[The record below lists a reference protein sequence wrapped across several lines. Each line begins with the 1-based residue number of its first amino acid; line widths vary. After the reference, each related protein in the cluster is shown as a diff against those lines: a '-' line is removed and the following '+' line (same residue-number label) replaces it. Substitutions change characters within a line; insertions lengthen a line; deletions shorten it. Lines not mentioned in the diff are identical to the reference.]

1 MPNTPPIPSRLPDLG
16 RILTAASV
24 RRPRLVVGL
33 ALLATALLLAAAT
46 RLRSEVG
53 YAAYFGPEDPA
64 VHRLEA
70 FLEEFES
77 GLHVLVAFGCPG
89 SRVCGSFREP
99 VALELLGRLQTEIDR
114 IPNVRSTRSLLN
126 APILVGPLETRTV
139 AEPHAGGG
147 FELAPDFAELVARA
161 PAERFLGGVVVSDD
175 LATAG
180 IVVELQSLESA
191 PVRGAVHA
199 LLALLERY
207 EAELGG
213 EIYAAGDPVWTVAS
227 DDDLDVD
234 ARNLTAL
241 MFATIAAILWAFF
254 RDARFTLLPLA
265 AVAALT
271 VQVHGVIA
279 LLGVPMTTILA
290 ALPPL
295 LAVIAVTTS
304 VHLLA
309 ALARIGGPTAPALVA
324 AADEVGPAC
333 FWASLTTA
341 AGFASFGLSELASFR
356 HFGLVSAIAFA
367 LAFVGTFTLLP
378 ALLCLL
384 PSRRPVR
391 VRAGLV
397 REVIAA
403 ALGAATGRP
412 RFVLAA
418 SAIGLAA
425 LAAGIPRLYY
435 EVDFGSQSL
444 VLRSVRFIE
453 ASFRGPMT
461 TELVVTLPRG
471 AHVYDPESLA
481 LLARIERWF
490 EGEPSTGAA
499 FSFLDFLE
507 EAARADR
514 GRAPADVAELAAAA
528 PSAMLVASQ
537 LPGLASFWSESP
549 AGDDGTVPR
558 DPARNAS
565 SGPGRERA
573 RVSVHRRWLDGREQ
587 IPYLERLG
595 AFVAELNREG
605 QGMGYT
611 VELAGGLEL
620 AARAERRIRETQWTS
635 FAGAFGVVAAAMA
648 AALWRSPALLV
659 LGIAANVL
667 PVVALLGL
675 MGWAG
680 VAVDPANAMVAAIL
694 LAVAEDDTMHVAIR
708 YLRERAT
715 GLSARRAIVTTL
727 EHVGEPLVVTGI
739 CLALGFAVLMF
750 SRWGGLVS
758 FGLLAS
764 LGIILALVGDLLLVP
779 AALCRER
786 ERT

>member
-1 MPNTPPIPSRLPDLG
+1 
-16 RILTAASV
+16 
-24 RRPRLVVGL
+24 
-33 ALLATALLLAAAT
+33 
-46 RLRSEVG
+46 
-53 YAAYFGPEDPA
+53 
-64 VHRLEA
+64 
-70 FLEEFES
+70 
-77 GLHVLVAFGCPG
+77 
-89 SRVCGSFREP
+89 
-99 VALELLGRLQTEIDR
+99 
-114 IPNVRSTRSLLN
+114 
-126 APILVGPLETRTV
+126 
-139 AEPHAGGG
+139 
-147 FELAPDFAELVARA
+147 
-161 PAERFLGGVVVSDD
+161 
-175 LATAG
+175 
-180 IVVELQSLESA
+180 
-191 PVRGAVHA
+191 
-199 LLALLERY
+199 
-207 EAELGG
+207 
-213 EIYAAGDPVWTVAS
+213 
-227 DDDLDVD
+227 
-234 ARNLTAL
+234 
-241 MFATIAAILWAFF
+241 MFVTIAAILWAFF

-309 ALARIGGPTAPALVA
+309 ALARTAGEPATALVV
-324 AADEVGPAC
+324 AADDVGPAC

-403 ALGAATGRP
+403 ALAAALGRP

-418 SAIGLAA
+418 GALGLAA

-435 EVDFGSQSL
+435 EVDFGAQSL

-461 TELVVTLPRG
+461 TELVVTLPPG
-471 AHVYDPESLA
+471 AHVYDAESLA
-481 LLARIERWF
+481 LLERIERWF
-490 EGEPSTGAA
+490 DAEPSTGAV

-514 GRAPADVAELAAAA
+514 GSAPTDPAELAAAA

-537 LPGLASFWSESP
+537 LPGLASFWSEATP
-549 AGDDGTVPR
+549 GGDGS
-558 DPARNAS
+558 AR
-565 SGPGRERA
+565 RERA
-573 RVSVHRRWLDGREQ
+573 RISVHRRWLDGREQ

-595 AFVAELNREG
+595 GFVGELNREG
-605 QGMGYT
+605 AGGGYA

-708 YLRERAT
+708 YLRERGA

-764 LGIILALVGDLLLVP
+764 LGILLALIGDLLLVP
-779 AALCRER
+779 AALCRTR